1 MGIPCAGQVND
12 IFELKER
19 VNAFELK
26 MLANLGLVE
35 PIGSMIN
42 KGNKKLIL
50 FLSISVCQNAWVNL
64 LGHLSDQ
71 IQSIFIS
78 KYFSKTNLNPGS
90 GCACAGHIRA
100 NLDPNP
106 AL

>member
-42 KGNKKLIL
+42 KGNKKIN
-50 FLSISVCQNAWVNL
+50 FVAFNCQNAWINHKPIGAFV
-64 LGHLSDQ
+64 
-71 IQSIFIS
+71 
-78 KYFSKTNLNPGS
+78 
-90 GCACAGHIRA
+90 
-100 NLDPNP
+100 
-106 AL
+106 

>member
-42 KGNKKLIL
+42 KGNNKI
-50 FLSISVCQNAWVNL
+50 NL
-64 LGHLSDQ
+64 VSFNFCLPECLGKPVGA
-71 IQSIFIS
+71 FV
-78 KYFSKTNLNPGS
+78 
-90 GCACAGHIRA
+90 
-100 NLDPNP
+100 
-106 AL
+106 

>member
-12 IFELKER
+12 IFELKES

-42 KGNKKLIL
+42 KDNKIINFFSFNFSLPE
-50 FLSISVCQNAWVNL
+50 C
-64 LGHLSDQ
+64 LGKP
-71 IQSIFIS
+71 IGAFV
-78 KYFSKTNLNPGS
+78 
-90 GCACAGHIRA
+90 
-100 NLDPNP
+100 
-106 AL
+106 

>member
-42 KGNKKLIL
+42 KGKLIL
-50 FLSISVCQNAWVNL
+50 FLSI
-64 LGHLSDQ
+64 
-71 IQSIFIS
+71 
-78 KYFSKTNLNPGS
+78 
-90 GCACAGHIRA
+90 
-100 NLDPNP
+100 
-106 AL
+106 

>member
-42 KGNKKLIL
+42 KGNEKKI
-50 FLSISVCQNAWVNL
+50 ISFFFQFQFARMLMGKPIGAFV
-64 LGHLSDQ
+64 
-71 IQSIFIS
+71 
-78 KYFSKTNLNPGS
+78 
-90 GCACAGHIRA
+90 
-100 NLDPNP
+100 
-106 AL
+106 

>member
-42 KGNKKLIL
+42 KGNKKKS

-78 KYFSKTNLNPGS
+78 KYF
-90 GCACAGHIRA
+90 
-100 NLDPNP
+100 
-106 AL
+106 

>member
-35 PIGSMIN
+35 PIGSMID
-42 KGNKKLIL
+42 KSNKKSIS
-50 FLSISVCQNAWVNL
+50 FLSISVARM
-64 LGHLSDQ
+64 LG
-71 IQSIFIS
+71 
-78 KYFSKTNLNPGS
+78 
-90 GCACAGHIRA
+90 
-100 NLDPNP
+100 
-106 AL
+106 

>member
-42 KGNKKLIL
+42 KGNKK
-50 FLSISVCQNAWVNL
+50 
-64 LGHLSDQ
+64 D
-71 IQSIFIS
+71 
-78 KYFSKTNLNPGS
+78 
-90 GCACAGHIRA
+90 
-100 NLDPNP
+100 
-106 AL
+106 

>member
-71 IQSIFIS
+71 IQYLFLNIFR
-78 KYFSKTNLNPGS
+78 KLT
-90 GCACAGHIRA
+90 
-100 NLDPNP
+100 
-106 AL
+106 

>member
-42 KGNKKLIL
+42 KGNKKIL
-50 FLSISVCQNAWVNL
+50 VSLNFILPEC
-64 LGHLSDQ
+64 LGKP
-71 IQSIFIS
+71 IGAFV
-78 KYFSKTNLNPGS
+78 
-90 GCACAGHIRA
+90 
-100 NLDPNP
+100 
-106 AL
+106 

>member
-42 KGNKKLIL
+42 KGNRKIN
-50 FLSISVCQNAWVNL
+50 FASFNFNL
-64 LGHLSDQ
+64 
-71 IQSIFIS
+71 
-78 KYFSKTNLNPGS
+78 PE
-90 GCACAGHIRA
+90 C
-100 NLDPNP
+100 LDKP
-106 AL
+106 

>member
-42 KGNKKLIL
+42 KGKEKK
-50 FLSISVCQNAWVNL
+50 
-64 LGHLSDQ
+64 
-71 IQSIFIS
+71 
-78 KYFSKTNLNPGS
+78 
-90 GCACAGHIRA
+90 
-100 NLDPNP
+100 
-106 AL
+106 

>member
-42 KGNKKLIL
+42 KGNEKNNFF
-50 FLSISVCQNAWVNL
+50 FLSISVCQNAN
-64 LGHLSDQ
+64 G
-71 IQSIFIS
+71 
-78 KYFSKTNLNPGS
+78 
-90 GCACAGHIRA
+90 
-100 NLDPNP
+100 
-106 AL
+106 